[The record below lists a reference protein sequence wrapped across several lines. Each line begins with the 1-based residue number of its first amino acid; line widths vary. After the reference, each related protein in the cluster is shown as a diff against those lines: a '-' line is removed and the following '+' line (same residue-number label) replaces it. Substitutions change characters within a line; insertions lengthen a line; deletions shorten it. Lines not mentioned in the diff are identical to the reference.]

1 MAAKK
6 KAVEAAAP
14 KGRAVLVTTEKRGV
28 FFGYLK
34 GEVAKEKVVLDSA
47 RNVVYWDTATKGFLG
62 LASTGPTDGCRI
74 GAAAGNDSTIFDITG
89 VFGCTEEAVKRFEA
103 GPWAR

>member
-6 KAVEAAAP
+6 AAVTKAP
-14 KGRAVLVTTEKRGV
+14 LGRPVLVTTEKRGV

-34 GEVAKEKVVLDSA
+34 GEVAKEKVVLDNA

-74 GAAAGNDSTIFDITG
+74 GAAAGAESTIFDITG
-89 VFGCTEEAVKRFEA
+89 VFGCTEAATKRFEE